1 MPPKIDITGQ
11 RFGRLVAV
19 KPTDKRNSNGS
30 IVWECRCDCGN
41 TAYMTVSALRYNSK
55 NSPLSC
61 GCGKHINYLKRVKAN
76 KHSQSGV
83 RGVLVHRDGDDNI
96 NGYVVTFRG
105 KYIKMFSNIGEAT
118 ECYTKLKS
126 EYLKGAVV

>member
-1 MPPKIDITGQ
+1 MPPKVDITGQ

-19 KPTDKRNSNGS
+19 KPTDKRAGTGS
-30 IVWECRCDCGN
+30 IVWECRCDCGKVVYEPAN
-41 TAYMTVSALRYNSK
+41 RLRYHTSNVT
-55 NSPLSC
+55 SC
-61 GCGKHINYLKRVKAN
+61 GCGKHINYLKRAKAN

-83 RGVLVHRDGDDNI
+83 RGVMVHRDGDGNI

-105 KYIKMFSNIGEAT
+105 KYIKMFSDIGEAT
-118 ECYTKLKS
+118 ECYTKMKS